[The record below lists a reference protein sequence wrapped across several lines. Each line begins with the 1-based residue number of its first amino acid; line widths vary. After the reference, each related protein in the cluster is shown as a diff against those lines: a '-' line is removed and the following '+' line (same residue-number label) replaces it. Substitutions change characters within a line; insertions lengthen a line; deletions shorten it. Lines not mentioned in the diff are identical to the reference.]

1 MWLFT
6 RTALAV
12 TLAVLLSACSRFQNL
27 SEHFNCSAEHCLR
40 TYPAVDITQQDYE
53 AFDTITILPPDLA
66 MEEKTLSGEVT
77 GATKRTGYGQALLLE
92 QLTPV
97 AKSYEIESLTLTI
110 DAPIADAISQLY
122 TKAWADDLSPQ
133 QVKESTP
140 FFGLPEL
147 PAPVQQASLGL
158 PESLAK
164 YQDGSCCY
172 LLTRFSGWH
181 HTDGAKAAKIT
192 SAALFSTLSGGR
204 GYARSFGSAISDMAV
219 VRQSD
224 GKVLWS
230 ARMIS
235 DGRPRQLRMT
245 VAEFFSSVYNA
256 NVIREQDLSK
266 Q

>member
-1 MWLFT
+1 MQLFA
-6 RTALAV
+6 RTAKIL
-12 TLAVLLSACSRFQNL
+12 TLAIFLSACSRLQDLGEN
-27 SEHFNCSAEHCLR
+27 FNCNADHCLR
-40 TYPAVDITQQDYE
+40 TFPAQDISEQDYWS
-53 AFDTITILPPDLA
+53 FDTMTILPPDLA
-66 MEEKTLSGEVT
+66 MEERTLSGEAT
-77 GATKRTGYGQALLLE
+77 GATKLPGYGQRLLVE
-92 QLTPV
+92 QLELI
-97 AKSYEIESLTLTI
+97 AKGYEIENLTLSLDEPVI
-110 DAPIADAISQLY
+110 EAISQLY
-122 TKAWADDLSPQ
+122 ASAWADDLTPQ

-192 SAALFSTLSGGR
+192 SAALFSTFSGGS
-204 GYARSFGSAISDMAV
+204 GYAGSFGSAISDMAV
-219 VRQSD
+219 VRKSD

-235 DGRPRQLRMT
+235 DGRPRQLRIT